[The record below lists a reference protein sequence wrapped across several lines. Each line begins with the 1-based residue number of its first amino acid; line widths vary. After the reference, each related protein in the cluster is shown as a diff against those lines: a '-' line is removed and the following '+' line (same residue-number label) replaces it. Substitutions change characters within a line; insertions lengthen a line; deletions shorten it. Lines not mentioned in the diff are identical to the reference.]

1 MTSTSTHIEQLDPT
15 LQTLPTMY
23 DLPSEYPEEPGL
35 PDIFHDLQPQ
45 LLSATLQPSVA
56 PPDQVFTGTDLNVY
70 YDVNHVNWHK
80 RPDWF
85 VVVGVPKLY
94 DHKDMRLSY
103 VIWQEKVSPT
113 VVVELLSPSTAKSD
127 LGELAREPDG
137 TPTKWEVYEQILQIP
152 YYVIFDR
159 YTDHLRIFQL
169 REDRYQK
176 LELNQPKLWIPELER
191 GLGLWSGSY
200 DGINRLWLRWY
211 DADENWLPTDAE
223 RLVATQVQADRMA
236 AKLRELGIDPD
247 DL

>member
-1 MTSTSTHIEQLDPT
+1 
-15 LQTLPTMY
+15 MY
-23 DLPSEYPEEPGL
+23 DLPSEYPEELGL

-45 LLSATLQPSVA
+45 LLSTTLQLTVA

-70 YDVNHVNWHK
+70 YDAEHVNWHK

-94 DHKDMRLSY
+94 EQKEMRLSY

-113 VVVELLSPSTAKSD
+113 VVVELLSPGTAKSD
-127 LGELAREPDG
+127 LGELNRDPDG

-152 YYVIFDR
+152 YYVIFDC
-159 YTDHLRIFQL
+159 YTDHLRVFQL
-169 REDRYQK
+169 RDHRYQALK
-176 LELNQPKLWIPELER
+176 LDQPKLWIPELER
-191 GLGLWSGSY
+191 GLGLWQGRY
-200 DGINRLWLRWY
+200 DDIDRLWLRWY
-211 DADENWLPTDAE
+211 DAQDHWLPTDTE
-223 RLVATQVQADRMA
+223 RLVIEQQQRVQVQKQADRMA